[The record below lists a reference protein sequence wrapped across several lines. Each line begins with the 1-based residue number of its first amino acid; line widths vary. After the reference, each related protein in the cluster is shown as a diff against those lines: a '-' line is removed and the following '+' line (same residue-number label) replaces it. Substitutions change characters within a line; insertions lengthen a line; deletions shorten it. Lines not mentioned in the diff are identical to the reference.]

1 MHVPPC
7 LWEKLIHKWR
17 RTLLAPPFL
26 SVNNSQSCSIH
37 NDGFPLHVKV
47 QVQAWQVS
55 RIARVTC
62 AYDSF
67 HTHTQNRIFLMH
79 FCPFLG
85 SEYGQYFYNCRYK
98 TKLLHVLVHICCIT
112 THLPLIGDPLLYR
125 YMLLVSCVPNC
136 VTILLIYVS
145 ICMHDRAFHLK
156 PSIINLAIKGP
167 WSSTS
172 ISI

>member
-85 SEYGQYFYNCRYK
+85 PEYGQYFYNYRYK
-98 TKLLHVLVHICCIT
+98 NQNVACVSPYLLHNNSSP
-112 THLPLIGDPLLYR
+112 THRG
-125 YMLLVSCVPNC
+125 
-136 VTILLIYVS
+136 
-145 ICMHDRAFHLK
+145 
-156 PSIINLAIKGP
+156 
-167 WSSTS
+167 STS
-172 ISI
+172 VSVHVISILCAKLHHHTADLRVNLHAWQSIPFKSQHNQSSN